1 MLPARHIL
9 NLLIFLGI
17 IGLIVYFTMDQ
28 PHWAFWAIAGL
39 AFVFGITLIIPIGG
53 ADMPVVVSMLNSYSG
68 WAAAGIGFT
77 LENTA
82 LIITGA
88 LVGSSGAILSYI
100 MCKGMNRSFISV
112 IAGGFGGVTAVAGAK
127 ETRPVK
133 QGSAEDA
140 AFIMKNA
147 ASVII
152 VPGYG
157 MAVAQAQHAVREM
170 ADKLKAEG
178 VKVSYAIHPVAGRMP
193 GHMNVLLAEANV
205 PYDEVFELED
215 INSQF
220 AQADVAYV
228 IGANDVTNP
237 SAKTDPKSPIFG
249 MPILDVEKAKTVLF
263 IKRGMGSGYAGVE
276 NELFFRDNTMMLF
289 ADAKKMTEETA
300 ARCPDHEPER
310 ARSEAKAGRM
320 LQRHLP
326 LRPSPSGRGIARI
339 ANPNSARMRTIIRII
354 APRSRAPKITKSPP
368 STGLRPMPNM
378 PKRPRP
384 AERRVCQ
391 SREAA
396 LHHHAALAETPPIMP
411 GGGGRVGVAASGA
424 GAVGHGHAA
433 GMGRAAHDPR
443 AAHHAQNHHHGDQD
457 QGDDIEAA
465 DKTRRQRI
473 VEAQNIACG
482 HVFLP
487 DVRVCCAREAK
498 ATPAR
503 SRAQIRPNM
512 VELLSPPILQTC
524 FHSAAVTG
532 CTDRRKLFTRLISA
546 SAGVALASA
555 RATGRGI
562 SFTAFTSTSP
572 KMPFSSVGSGRYSP
586 ITSTMPTTAFSSPE

>member
-1 MLPARHIL
+1 MKADIAALLYLVSGVLFILALKGLSSPASSQAGNRNGIIGMALAIATTLWVAGVADGMTIGLIVLGLAVGGAIGAITAKRIAMTAMPQLVAAFHSLVGLAAVLTAAAAFYSPEAFGIGTAGAIRTQSLVEMSLGVAIGIITFAGSLIAFAKLNGNMKGAPILLPARHLL
-9 NLLIFLGI
+9 NLMLALVIV
-17 IGLIVYFTMDQ
+17 GLIVYFVMDQ
-28 PHWAFWAIAGL
+28 QAWTFWAITGL

-112 IAGGFGGVTAVAGAK
+112 IMGGFGGETAAAAAGAK
-127 ETRPVK
+127 EQRPVK
-133 QGSAEDA
+133 QGSADDA

-157 MAVAQAQHAVREM
+157 MAVAQAQHALREV

-220 AQADVAYV
+220 PQADVAYV

-263 IKRGMGSGYAGVE
+263 VKRGMGSGYAGVE
-276 NELFFRDNTMMLF
+276 NELFFNDNTMMLF
-289 ADAKKMTEETA
+289 GDAKKMTEEIVKA
-300 ARCPDHEPER
+300 LDH
-310 ARSEAKAGRM
+310 
-320 LQRHLP
+320 
-326 LRPSPSGRGIARI
+326 
-339 ANPNSARMRTIIRII
+339 
-354 APRSRAPKITKSPP
+354 
-368 STGLRPMPNM
+368 
-378 PKRPRP
+378 
-384 AERRVCQ
+384 
-391 SREAA
+391 
-396 LHHHAALAETPPIMP
+396 
-411 GGGGRVGVAASGA
+411 
-424 GAVGHGHAA
+424 
-433 GMGRAAHDPR
+433 
-443 AAHHAQNHHHGDQD
+443 
-457 QGDDIEAA
+457 
-465 DKTRRQRI
+465 
-473 VEAQNIACG
+473 
-482 HVFLP
+482 
-487 DVRVCCAREAK
+487 
-498 ATPAR
+498 
-503 SRAQIRPNM
+503 
-512 VELLSPPILQTC
+512 
-524 FHSAAVTG
+524 
-532 CTDRRKLFTRLISA
+532 
-546 SAGVALASA
+546 
-555 RATGRGI
+555 
-562 SFTAFTSTSP
+562 
-572 KMPFSSVGSGRYSP
+572 
-586 ITSTMPTTAFSSPE
+586 